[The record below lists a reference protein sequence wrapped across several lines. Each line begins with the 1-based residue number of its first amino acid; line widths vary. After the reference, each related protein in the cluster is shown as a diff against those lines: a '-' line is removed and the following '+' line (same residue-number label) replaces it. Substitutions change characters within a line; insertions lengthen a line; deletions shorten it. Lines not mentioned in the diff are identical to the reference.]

1 MVKVDDKVVP
11 LPYQKVFRG
20 KKKESISV
28 IKAGNSVS
36 CLCTDHLPL
45 SVIYQGKLR
54 SKNALILLK

>member
-36 CLCTDHLPL
+36 IVDVPT
-45 SVIYQGKLR
+45 VINQGEMIINEK
-54 SKNALILLK
+54 